1 MAENAHSRS
10 EQFGTHGEDASTSS
24 RSVAQQKTQ
33 SHYWEMPQLGS
44 PIIPPIYQRQESVR
58 VPSDYTLRQFRYVS
72 RDVTRPRKMTSLLFS
87 AALAVSGCISAFCHR
102 QLRTSLG
109 RDVGENAPVTA
120 AGLRYFAS
128 TKKMPGLQ
136 IVLAV
141 WEKTEPMSDAYRQ
154 IDELSLRRK
163 RNPRPWP
170 YLPP

>member
-1 MAENAHSRS
+1 
-10 EQFGTHGEDASTSS
+10 
-24 RSVAQQKTQ
+24 
-33 SHYWEMPQLGS
+33 
-44 PIIPPIYQRQESVR
+44 
-58 VPSDYTLRQFRYVS
+58 
-72 RDVTRPRKMTSLLFS
+72 MTSLLSS
-87 AALAVSGCISAFCHR
+87 AALAVSACVSSFAIASS
-102 QLRTSLG
+102 LRTSLG